1 VNASQP
7 SEPSGRSILWL
18 LGRTEPEARDHRWG
32 FGAFFLAEGVFVLA
46 SVVLSAIFGLDR
58 VSARSGIALLVALVL
73 PTMLAAV
80 VAIVVS
86 VVRGHGP
93 RLDFGLQWSWSDV
106 VTGTGIGA
114 VGLISTTIASVLW
127 TEWIGPAKANS
138 AISDLL
144 NNVRLPPALAILV
157 FLHVWL
163 VAPVCEELVYRGLLW
178 GAMERLRW
186 SPLTAFVLSTA
197 AFAIGHLEP
206 DRTLLLLVIAIPI
219 GLARMMTR
227 GLTACI
233 VTHQMNNFLPALG
246 LLLVSLGALPR

>member
-1 VNASQP
+1 MNAPQP
-7 SEPSGRSILWL
+7 SEPTGRLVLCL
-18 LGRTEPEARDHRWG
+18 LGRVVPENRNHRWG
-32 FGAFFLAEGVFVLA
+32 FGAFFLAEGVFVLV
-46 SVVLSAIFGLDR
+46 SVLLSAIFGLDR

-73 PTMLAAV
+73 PTALAAT

-86 VVRGHGP
+86 MVRGQGP
-93 RLDFGLQWSWSDV
+93 RWDFGLRWSWPDM
-106 VTGTGIGA
+106 VTGFGIGA
-114 VGLISTTIASVLW
+114 VGLISTTIASVVW
-127 TEWIGPAKANS
+127 TDWVGPAKANS

-144 NNVRLPPALAILV
+144 NNVRLPPVLAVLV

-163 VAPVCEELVYRGLLW
+163 VAPLCEELVYRGLLW

-186 SPLTAFVLSTA
+186 SPFTAFVLSTA

-206 DRTLLLLVIAIPI
+206 DRTVLLLVIAIPI
-219 GLARMMTR
+219 GLSRMVTGR
-227 GLTACI
+227 LTACI